1 MSGRYLLDTNAII
14 NLLKDENANF
24 IVKDREEV
32 FFVSIIT
39 EIELLCYKDLREE
52 DEASIKELLNE
63 SCIININKKIKEK
76 AIELKKK
83 NTIKLPDAVIC
94 AAAFVSHLT
103 LVTDDDRL
111 FNIEGLDVIHLSDL
125 IYKFTTIDPTSV
137 EGES

>member
-24 IVKDREEV
+24 IVKDRDEV
-32 FFVSIIT
+32 FFVSVIT
-39 EIELLCYKDLREE
+39 EIELLCYKDLAEE

-63 SCIININKKIKEK
+63 SCIININKKIKVE

-94 AAAFVSHLT
+94 ATALVSDLT

-111 FNIEGLDVIHLSDL
+111 FNIEGLNVIHLSDL
-125 IYKFTTIDPTSV
+125 INKFSTGNSPSV
-137 EGES
+137 EREY

>member
-1 MSGRYLLDTNAII
+1 MNGKYLLDTNAII

-32 FFVSIIT
+32 FFVSVIT
-39 EIELLCYKDLREE
+39 EIELLCYKDLTRE
-52 DEASIKELLNE
+52 DESSIKELISE

-76 AIELKKK
+76 TIELKKK

-94 AAAFVSHLT
+94 ATALVSHLT

-111 FNIEGLDVIHLSDL
+111 FNIQGLNVIHLSDL
-125 IYKFTTIDPTSV
+125 FHGISPIASNSV
-137 EGES
+137 E